1 MASPTEDLY
10 DEYPVGWVLTYRR
23 RRTPGPPIGSC
34 AIGVV
39 LGPSV
44 RDPSTGSDRIPL
56 GPVDGDAGIP
66 AIWVSEQDII
76 GLAPGSPPE

>member
-1 MASPTEDLY
+1 VASPTEDLY
-10 DEYPVGWVLTYRR
+10 DEYPAGWVLTYRR

-44 RDPSTGSDRIPL
+44 RVPSTGSDRIPL
-56 GPVDGDAGIP
+56 GPVDGGPGTP
-66 AIWVSEQDII
+66 AIWVAEQDII